1 MSTSGQPDQLWSK
14 IVDDFREACVLRK
27 NGRHEESN
35 ELLQHVLPGEI
46 AAWSRMP
53 MPEGINRRSR
63 LETMFRDE
71 QRRVDDAFFVQRLV
85 TIQIEEHL
93 LPKLCFM
100 VAEEVRE
107 AVRNDARTAPAPA
120 ARPQPHD
127 RPKTQSPARPRVRF
141 DDIPGMIDS
150 ILHDQQSDPG
160 SGLQAA

>member
-1 MSTSGQPDQLWSK
+1 MSTRGQPDQLWSK
-14 IVDDFREACVLRK
+14 IVDDFREACILRK

-46 AAWSRMP
+46 AEWAKAP
-53 MPEGINRRSR
+53 MPPGINRRSK
-63 LETMFRDE
+63 LETMFREE

-85 TIQIEEHL
+85 TSQLEEHL

-107 AVRNDARTAPAPA
+107 AVRNDARTAPAPMA
-120 ARPQPHD
+120 PFPPQS
-127 RPKTQSPARPRVRF
+127 RPKTQSPSRPRVRF

-150 ILHDQQSDPG
+150 ILHDQQSDMGP
-160 SGLQAA
+160 GLQAA